1 MIISVCVADEDEW
14 MMFVTAAGNAFIQAA
29 QLHSKEGNRH
39 EAATQFVDAANC
51 YKKTDTNG
59 NELVSY
65 LYVSPYCFTALRR
78 IRSVRRSLIQVALLT
93 LLCHILGEE
102 IRTHNSTSVSNSLVE
117 SSGRNQVLALPII
130 VSMTWH
136 LLTLPRHFTWLL
148 KLSLSLFLI
157 NEYVN
162 TYCAVT
168 CSSTVSDQRFQWP
181 QHVPGTPCI

>member
-102 IRTHNSTSVSNSLVE
+102 IRTHNSTSALNSLVE

-130 VSMTWH
+130 VSSLPCRDTSPDCWSWACRCFWSMSMS
-136 LLTLPRHFTWLL
+136 TLIVL
-148 KLSLSLFLI
+148 
-157 NEYVN
+157 
-162 TYCAVT
+162 
-168 CSSTVSDQRFQWP
+168 
-181 QHVPGTPCI
+181 